1 MHRHFLYQNIWRI
14 FIMNKK
20 INTCDEL
27 LARLESLNG
36 ETKQVKTGMQSTPAY
51 NRTFWDFMRDG
62 MPRNALKENSDGA
75 GGYLVPDEYELKLVS
90 ALENENHLRRI
101 SNVIQTRH
109 TWAEWVIVRFYPNQQ
124 HLRTRNT
131 IVEHPYGTVKRWH
144 GASYL
149 LTKGKVKVA
158 AETGLSFLAYNFR
171 RVINLLGVSK
181 TISLIQA

>member
-1 MHRHFLYQNIWRI
+1 
-14 FIMNKK
+14 MNKK